1 MVLFALGFF
10 VTIIQIIR
18 MFTVKNLKT
27 YTDSQPII
35 IWSVVEVSLAVRF
48 FPPLYKMYRTSSY
61 ERVGTE

>member
-1 MVLFALGFF
+1 
-10 VTIIQIIR
+10 

-48 FPPLYKMYRTSSY
+48 FPPLYKMYRTGWY
-61 ERVGTE
+61 QRVGTE